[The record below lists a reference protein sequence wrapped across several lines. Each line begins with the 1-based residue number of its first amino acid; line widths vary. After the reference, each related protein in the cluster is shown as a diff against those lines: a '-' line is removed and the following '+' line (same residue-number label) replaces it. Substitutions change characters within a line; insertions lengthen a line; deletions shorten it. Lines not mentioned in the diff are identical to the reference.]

1 MVEKDCHSEL
11 AENVLSNRKY
21 IEDRT
26 QTPHVQLM
34 LNIYLY
40 ETEKKIQLLPRN
52 LAVLKI
58 SLLITSLYSG

>member
-40 ETEKKIQLLPRN
+40 ETEKRSNFSPETWQ
-52 LAVLKI
+52 
-58 SLLITSLYSG
+58 Y